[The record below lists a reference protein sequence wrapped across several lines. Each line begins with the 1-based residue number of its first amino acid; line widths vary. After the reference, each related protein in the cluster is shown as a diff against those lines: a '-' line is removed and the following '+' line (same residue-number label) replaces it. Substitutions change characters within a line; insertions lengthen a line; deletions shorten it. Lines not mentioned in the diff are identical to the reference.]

1 MIVWCELVVLEV
13 NQLIDFMRHSAILKL
28 RFGIALIFEKLAR
41 VLNPDF
47 YTLAQRPHICHNPPK
62 ATEEGL

>member
-13 NQLIDFMRHSAILKL
+13 NQLIDFMQHSAILKL

-41 VLNPDF
+41 VLNPD
-47 YTLAQRPHICHNPPK
+47 LHNINPK
-62 ATEEGL
+62 TSYLLQSPESNRKG